1 VKPTSVA
8 SAAFNRVEDALASL
22 ALLVMVV
29 LPLAE
34 IVMRRFA
41 GGGILGSTSTVQH
54 LTLWVG
60 FLGAS
65 IAARDGRLLALAT
78 GTFMPE
84 GRARRV
90 AEVFAAAVTAAVAL
104 LLVWGGV
111 QLVVSE
117 REVGGTVGPNIPTW
131 IAQAVLPVSVALI
144 AVRVI
149 WRAAPSWTGRAAA
162 ATGLV
167 AAAILWRSPYLLEFR
182 TVWPGLLIIAAAG
195 ALGAP
200 IFAILGGF
208 AALLFLSEGA
218 TPVMILIKTYT
229 LAISPTLP
237 AIPLFTLAGFLL
249 AEGRSSERLLRV
261 FRGWFGWIP
270 GGTAVVCALLCSF
283 FTVFTGGS
291 GVTIL
296 ALGGLL
302 YPALIKEGY
311 RERFSLGL
319 LTASGSLG
327 LLLPPAL
334 PLIVYA
340 VVAQRPIE
348 DMFLGG
354 VLPGILLTTL
364 IAGWGVREGIVTGAG
379 RTRFERREALASLW
393 EAKWELSMPVVVL
406 GSIFSGYATPVESS
420 ALTAFY
426 ALVVQTL
433 IHRDLSVGN
442 DLLRVFVD
450 CISIVGG
457 VFVILGVAVGLTDY
471 MVGAQIPARL
481 LELTQAYVH
490 SPFVFLL
497 GLNLFLLVVGC
508 LMDIFSATVVVVP
521 LIVPLGEAFGI
532 HPVHLGI
539 IFIANLEL
547 GYLTPPVGLNLFL
560 ASYRFK
566 KPLLEVARA
575 SLPMLAILGIGV
587 LLITYVPWLTTG
599 LLQLFGRY

>member
-1 VKPTSVA
+1 MKRLLART
-8 SAAFNRVEDALASL
+8 EDVIASL

-29 LPLAE
+29 LPLGE
-34 IVMRRFA
+34 IVVRRFA
-41 GGGILGSTSTVQH
+41 GGGIPGSASTVQH

-60 FLGAS
+60 FLGAA
-65 IAARDGRLLALAT
+65 IAAREGKLLALAT
-78 GTFMPE
+78 GAFLPE
-84 GRARRV
+84 GRRRRL
-90 AEVFAAAVTAAVAL
+90 AAIFAAAVAAAIAAL
-104 LLVWGGV
+104 LAWGGV

-117 REVGGTVGPNIPTW
+117 RGVGGTIGPQIPRW
-131 IAQAVLPVSVALI
+131 IAQLVLPVSLVMI
-144 AVRVI
+144 AARI
-149 WRAAPSWTGRAAA
+149 IRRASTGWRGRLLAAV
-162 ATGLV
+162 GLV
-167 AAAILWRSPYLLEFR
+167 FSAIVWRSPGLLEGR
-182 TVWPGLLIIAAAG
+182 AVWPGLIVILAAG

-200 IFAILGGF
+200 IFAILGG
-208 AALLFLSEGA
+208 AAVLLFLSEGS
-218 TPVMILIKTYT
+218 TPVFILIKTYT
-229 LAISPTLP
+229 LAVSPTLP

-261 FRGWFGWIP
+261 FRAWFGWIP

-302 YPALIKEGY
+302 FPALLKEGY
-311 RERFSLGL
+311 REPFSLGL

-340 VVAQRPIE
+340 VVAQRPME

-364 IAGWGVREGIVTGAG
+364 IAAWGVREGIVTNAG
-379 RTRFERREALASLW
+379 RTRFTTGEALASLW
-393 EAKWELSMPVVVL
+393 EAKWELLMPAVVL
-406 GSIFSGYATPVESS
+406 VSIFSGYATPVESA

-426 ALVVQTL
+426 ALAVQTL
-433 IHRDLSVGN
+433 IHRDLSLRH
-442 DLLRVFVD
+442 DLLRVFID
-450 CISIVGG
+450 CIAIVGG
-457 VFVILGVAVGLTDY
+457 VLVILGVAVGLTDY
-471 MVGAQIPARL
+471 IVGAQIPGRL
-481 LELTQAYVH
+481 LEWTETYVH
-490 SPFVFLL
+490 SPLVFLL

-521 LIVPLGEAFGI
+521 LIVPIGAAFGI

-560 ASYRFK
+560 ASYRFN

-575 SLPMLAILGIGV
+575 ALPMLVILGVGV
-587 LLITYVPWLTTG
+587 LVITYVPWLTTG
-599 LLQLFGRY
+599 LLKMFGRY